1 MARKLIVREN
11 KGNLRRTPTP
21 HAEDD
26 ADAIFFRKLSWT
38 RITYHGPEFE
48 PAYHGPDFFILS
60 QTRIQN
66 VTEPIHLYNFTT
78 SSKLQD
84 A

>member
-21 HAEDD
+21 HAEDG

-38 RITYHGPEFE
+38 RITYHGPEFQA
-48 PAYHGPDFFILS
+48 AYHVPDFYTIMDPSNTHVKYFSLPVR
-60 QTRIQN
+60 QTIIK
-66 VTEPIHLYNFTT
+66 TKP
-78 SSKLQD
+78 
-84 A
+84 